1 MSEFY
6 TRIFF
11 WGGDNC
17 LLPTVFYACDYEWRE
32 GNTHRGGQ
40 VLLGWARCMLFT
52 FRVLLFLLA
61 SFHFTDDDE
70 DDENDDF
77 DYDADQRPHGSQTI
91 CE

>member
-1 MSEFY
+1 
-6 TRIFF
+6 
-11 WGGDNC
+11 
-17 LLPTVFYACDYEWRE
+17 
-32 GNTHRGGQ
+32 
-40 VLLGWARCMLFT
+40 MLFT